1 MNYFEF
7 YAGDYQRDTADLSL
21 AEHGAFLMLL
31 STYYSTERPIPADNP
46 TLFRL
51 VRAMDEN
58 EKASVISVADRFFP
72 VDPSD
77 GMRHNARADREIA
90 KARIR
95 IDLARSNGKRGGRP
109 KNPEKTQPLT
119 QPLSEPLTQPLT
131 QNEPSGK
138 AHHTPHAIHQEAE
151 DQKQRGGKPPA
162 LALPDWL
169 PASAWADWHKF
180 RNSRKGWTPK
190 ARELSLS
197 TLTKLYAKGHDPTA
211 VIEQSIERGWTG
223 LFELKSETSHENSGT
238 GRKLSVVERIEQNI
252 RDRREREP
260 FDDQPFAQL
269 DHGRDLDADG
279 EPLRPRLGEPVR

>member
-72 VDPSD
+72 VDPVD

-90 KARIR
+90 KARAR
-95 IDLARSNGKRGGRP
+95 IDLARENGKRGGRP

-119 QPLSEPLTQPLT
+119 QPLSKPLTQPLT

-138 AHHTPHAIHQEAE
+138 AHHTPHAIK
-151 DQKQRGGKPPA
+151 DQKISNPKGLEVGIPSDPSSVPDGKKVEAKRRKHCPVTQIVALYHECLPNNPAVEKVTDARAGYIRQRWLEDLTTLDAWKNYFEYVSKSAFLTGRTQGRDGKAPFVA
-162 LALPDWL
+162 DIEFLTK
-169 PASAWADWHKF
+169 PASF
-180 RNSRKGWTPK
+180 
-190 ARELSLS
+190 
-197 TLTKLYAKGHDPTA
+197 TK
-211 VIEQSIERGWTG
+211 I
-223 LFELKSETSHENSGT
+223 
-238 GRKLSVVERIEQNI
+238 VEEKYHR
-252 RDRREREP
+252 
-260 FDDQPFAQL
+260 
-269 DHGRDLDADG
+269 
-279 EPLRPRLGEPVR
+279 